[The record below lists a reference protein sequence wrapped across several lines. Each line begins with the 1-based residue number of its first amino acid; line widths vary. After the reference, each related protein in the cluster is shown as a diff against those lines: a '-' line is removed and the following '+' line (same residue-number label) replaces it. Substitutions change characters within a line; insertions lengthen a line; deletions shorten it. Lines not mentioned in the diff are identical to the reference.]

1 MVEDEESATELL
13 PKTQLSSV
21 VEDPSFV
28 GFDQIKGCVV
38 GATMDSLN
46 VQEAKVTHDAG
57 SD

>member
-1 MVEDEESATELL
+1 MDDEESATKSS

-28 GFDQIKGCVV
+28 AFERFKGCVV
-38 GATMDSLN
+38 GATMDLLN
-46 VQEAKVTHDAG
+46 VQEAKATHDAG